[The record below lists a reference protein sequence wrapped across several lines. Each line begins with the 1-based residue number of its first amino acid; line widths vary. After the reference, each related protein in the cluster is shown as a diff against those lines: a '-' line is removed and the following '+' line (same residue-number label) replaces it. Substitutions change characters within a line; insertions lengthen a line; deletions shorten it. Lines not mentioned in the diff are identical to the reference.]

1 MIFLKRA
8 AVLLSL
14 MMLTLICAADTNH
27 TKTNSTDVAMPFPQ
41 VKIKTDSGTF
51 FVELYPEKAPLS
63 VQNFLGYV
71 DSGHYKGTIFHRV
84 IAGFMVQGGGLTY
97 DFKKKDVGEPI
108 KNEADNGLLNTQF
121 TLAMARTGD
130 PDSATAQFFVN
141 LVDNPHLDKSAQSA
155 GYTVFG
161 KVING
166 QEVIQKIEREP
177 QGLYRAYPN
186 APNYAVRILEIDRVT
201 PKQNAQNA
209 QK

>member
-1 MIFLKRA
+1 MFLLKYTIAMLAFIMI
-8 AVLLSL
+8 
-14 MMLTLICAADTNH
+14 TPICSANT
-27 TKTNSTDVAMPFPQ
+27 STIKKDQTQAISHLPQ
-41 VKIKTDSGTF
+41 VSIKTDLGTF
-51 FVELYPEKAPLS
+51 MVELYPKKAPLS
-63 VQNFLGYV
+63 VQNFLGYI

-108 KNEADNGLLNTQF
+108 KNEADNGLLNQQF

-130 PDSATAQFFVN
+130 PDSATAQFFIN
-141 LVDNPHLDKSAQSA
+141 LVDNPHLDKSGQSA

-166 QEVIQKIEREP
+166 QEVIQKIEKEP

-186 APNYAVRILEIDRVT
+186 APNYAVRILEIGRIT
-201 PKQNAQNA
+201 P
-209 QK
+209 